1 MHKAKDKF
9 CNNSVIS
16 KFFAFLR
23 STQTRQIPVMRLL
36 PSICQ
41 KHQAKAHHWNIKQQA
56 KSENVHYPEN
66 KYNNIVSFAKYSVF
80 Q

>member
-1 MHKAKDKF
+1 
-9 CNNSVIS
+9 
-16 KFFAFLR
+16 
-23 STQTRQIPVMRLL
+23 MRLL